1 MESKHTPGPWK
12 VNEYGNVEQ
21 NNGAYHLVATCSGI
35 SSNLKE
41 RESNAQLIAC
51 APEMLEALKQNLITI
66 KDLLMA
72 IGPEDELPIDQDLR
86 VAESP
91 EIIKLKAIIKKAE
104 GGNS

>member
-51 APEMLEALKQNLITI
+51 APEMLEALEHVIGEFEEFNGELLLKTYEKLQSLVFKAKGGKQ
-66 KDLLMA
+66 
-72 IGPEDELPIDQDLR
+72 
-86 VAESP
+86 
-91 EIIKLKAIIKKAE
+91 
-104 GGNS
+104 